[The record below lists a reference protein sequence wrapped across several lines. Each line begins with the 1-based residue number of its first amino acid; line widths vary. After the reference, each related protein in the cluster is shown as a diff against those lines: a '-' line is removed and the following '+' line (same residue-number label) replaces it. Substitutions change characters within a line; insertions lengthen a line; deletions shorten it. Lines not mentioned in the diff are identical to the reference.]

1 MPAFALVSAVVEPP
15 AGIEPATPS
24 LPCNHQEPL
33 CGPPVS
39 PRSRPTVRAKVIGS
53 LSAQLCAHFNPCAGR
68 LTGVAAA
75 PVEAPVHHLL
85 DAAARHARAPRR
97 RGISYT

>member
-15 AGIEPATPS
+15 AGNRTGDPILTMQPLGTAVRTP
-24 LPCNHQEPL
+24 CF
-33 CGPPVS
+33 

-97 RGISYT
+97 RGI